1 MEKVLTSKLS
11 LTAVADAIRKQTK
24 STEQIPFPNGFVSEI
39 EKIDVES
46 SYNNGYQQGYT
57 EGETKGEEQGYS
69 RGYGEGQKAEYDMFW
84 DALQDYG
91 NRTRYSYGFCSSSWN
106 DTTFKPKYDIKA
118 SNCIFMDS
126 HITDLKAILEECG
139 VILDFSSCTN
149 FGNSCGSSKITKLPT
164 IDAKNFDSN
173 GILYTF
179 NRSDIEEVTII
190 NVQPN
195 LVWKESFVNCSK
207 LHTLLVTGSIGT
219 ACNIQ
224 YSPLLSNES
233 VQSIIDALIDLTD
246 KSTLTLSLHK
256 DVKAKLTETQI
267 AQITSKNWT
276 LA

>member
-39 EKIDVES
+39 ESIDVDS
-46 SYNNGYQQGYT
+46 AYVKGQQ
-57 EGETKGEEQGYS
+57 
-69 RGYGEGQKAEYDMFW
+69 AEYDRFW

-91 NRTRYSYGFCSSSWN
+91 NRTTYSYGFASPSWN
-106 DTTFKPKYDIKA
+106 DATFKPKYDIIMA
-118 SNCIFMDS
+118 NGGNCMFLNS
-126 HITDLKAILEECG
+126 AITDVKAILEECG
-139 VILDFSSCTN
+139 VIMDFTGCIS
-149 FGNSCGSSKITKLPT
+149 FGNSCGSAKVTRLPT
-164 IDAKNFDSN
+164 IDASSFDSN